1 MMMKLAQQ
9 DVIEK
14 WRNKMIRIGENEW
27 KTLEAIGKDK
37 VTVGEIVEKTGINI
51 EQLVRKNGIL
61 KNLES
66 VGVLKTQK
74 KGRTRT
80 VKLLN
85 SGKYFLDMY
94 KRING
99 KKK

>member
-1 MMMKLAQQ
+1 MKLAQQ

-14 WRNKMIRIGENEW
+14 WRNKMIRIAENEW
-27 KTLEAIGKDK
+27 KTLEAIGKYK
-37 VTVGEIVEKTGINI
+37 VSVTDIVNKTGINI

-66 VGVLKTQK
+66 VGILKTQK

>member
-1 MMMKLAQQ
+1 
-9 DVIEK
+9 
-14 WRNKMIRIGENEW
+14 MIRIAENEW
-27 KTLEAIGKDK
+27 KTLVAIGNEK
-37 VTVGEIVEKTGINI
+37 VTVGEIVEKTKINI

-66 VGVLKTQK
+66 VGILKTQK